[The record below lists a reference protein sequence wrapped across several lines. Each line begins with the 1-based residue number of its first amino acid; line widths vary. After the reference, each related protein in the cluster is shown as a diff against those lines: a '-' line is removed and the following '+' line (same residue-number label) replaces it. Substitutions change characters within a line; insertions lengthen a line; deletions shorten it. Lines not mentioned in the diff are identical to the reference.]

1 MERNSSQ
8 SSEKIKQQN
17 KNQSQQNQIQDEP
30 KLSSFF
36 SFTVQKWLQIFF
48 VTLITLGP
56 FICSYGISSVKEGFK
71 EQFNL
76 NDLQYNTMQSSITFV
91 TCAFSLFCGVLTDKI
106 GLRKSLLAFSV
117 LCLCGYTIQFVG
129 IYLQNFYVQCIGQ
142 TIGYINL
149 NGLTV
154 IQGPLISRWVDK
166 KQYGFCLSITF
177 LSVRFADVISSW
189 TYPPIYEN
197 TGHLYLSFLL
207 GVILLASTL
216 LIGSIS
222 SFVMDLK
229 AEKRGQLQQVTI
241 SDINIKHAKYLNF
254 NYVIVVLI
262 GVLGL
267 SSFYAYYF
275 NSQTI
280 LKKYY
285 HIDGITSGRL
295 FSIPFFVS
303 FSSPIFGFVLDKIKS
318 KASFLIFSASQIVL
332 GYTIWILFYD
342 CQKEECYKIVIPAY
356 IFLGIF
362 LSTFTNAVWYCVFLT
377 TPSKV
382 SGTAYGLL
390 VSSKNLGIALFG
402 MLEGYILDQHSV
414 FWAIMHPLILSA
426 LALIIST
433 LIFIKNKK
441 EQFLNFD
448 FKSQLEINMALIQL
462 EINSSQSSDN
472 QLSQLN

>member
-1 MERNSSQ
+1 MDTSFDQ
-8 SSEKIKQQN
+8 SSEETNYQN
-17 KNQSQQNQIQDEP
+17 NNQSKHNQKQDES

-48 VTLITLGP
+48 VTLITFGP
-56 FICSYGISSVKEGFK
+56 LICSYGLSSVKEGFK

-106 GLRKSLLAFSV
+106 GLRKSLLMFSI
-117 LCLCGYTIQFVG
+117 LCLCGYTLQFIG
-129 IYLQNFYVQCIGQ
+129 ISLPNFYVQCIGQ
-142 TIGYINL
+142 AIGYINL

-166 KQYGFCLSITF
+166 KHYGFCLSITF
-177 LSVRFADVISSW
+177 LSVRFADVVSSW

-207 GVILLASTL
+207 GVILLATTL
-216 LIGSIS
+216 LVGSIS

-229 AEKRGQLQQVTI
+229 AEKRGQLQQVNI
-241 SDINIKHAKYLNF
+241 SDINIKHVKYLNF
-254 NYVIVVLI
+254 NYLIVVLI
-262 GVLGL
+262 GVFGL
-267 SSFYAYYF
+267 ASFYAYYF

-295 FSIPFFVS
+295 FSIPFFVT
-303 FSSPIFGFVLDKIKS
+303 FSSPFFGFVLDKIKS
-318 KASFLIFSASQIVL
+318 KAFFLIFSSSQIVL
-332 GYTIWILFYD
+332 GYLIWILFYD

-377 TPSKV
+377 TPAKV
-382 SGTAYGLL
+382 WGTAYGLL

-402 MLEGYILDQHSV
+402 ILEGYILDQHSV

-426 LALIIST
+426 IALTISV

-441 EQFLNFD
+441 EQFLNFN
-448 FKSQLEINMALIQL
+448 FQSKLELNMKLIQS
-462 EINSSQSSDN
+462 ESNRQSSDN
-472 QLSQLN
+472 QLSQLK

>member
-1 MERNSSQ
+1 MDTNSDQ
-8 SSEKIKQQN
+8 SSEEINCQN
-17 KNQSQQNQIQDEP
+17 KNQSKCNQKQDES

-36 SFTVQKWLQIFF
+36 SFAVQKWLQIFF

-76 NDLQYNTMQSSITFV
+76 NDFQYNTMQSSITFV
-91 TCAFSLFCGVLTDKI
+91 ACVFSLFCGVITDKI
-106 GLRKSLLAFSV
+106 GLRKSLLMFSI
-117 LCLCGYTIQFVG
+117 LCLCGYTLQLIG
-129 IYLQNFYVQCIGQ
+129 IYLPNFYVQCIGQ
-142 TIGYINL
+142 AIGYINL

-207 GVILLASTL
+207 GVILLATTL
-216 LIGSIS
+216 LLGSIS

-229 AEKRGQLQQVTI
+229 AEKRGQLQQVAI
-241 SDINIKHAKYLNF
+241 SDINLKHVKYLSF
-254 NYVIVVLI
+254 NYLIVVLI
-262 GVLGL
+262 GVFGL
-267 SSFYAYYF
+267 ASFYAYYF

-303 FSSPIFGFVLDKIKS
+303 FSSPVFGFVLDKIKS
-318 KASFLIFSASQIVL
+318 KTSFLIFSVSQIVL
-332 GYTIWILFYD
+332 GYLIWILFYD
-342 CQKEECYKIVIPAY
+342 CQQDECYKIVIPAY

-362 LSTFTNAVWYCVFLT
+362 LSTFTNAVWYCVFLI
-377 TPSKV
+377 TPTKV
-382 SGTAYGLL
+382 SGTAYGIL

-426 LALIIST
+426 FAFIISI
-433 LIFIKNKK
+433 LLFIKNKK

-448 FKSQLEINMALIQL
+448 YKSKLELNNQLIQPDQK
-462 EINSSQSSDN
+462 SSQSSDN